1 LQLLCA
7 HNFNTSINYI
17 LTKAFSFFSGDP
29 KSTSVEVDI
38 NIADA
43 NDNPPSFR
51 EMALNFPI
59 SESALPGMPVYTLIA
74 DDPDVGSNKVL
85 TYVGYSPE
93 GKFAIN
99 PQTGV
104 ITTVGKLDYEEQQK

>member
-1 LQLLCA
+1 
-7 HNFNTSINYI
+7 
-17 LTKAFSFFSGDP
+17 
-29 KSTSVEVDI
+29 
-38 NIADA
+38 
-43 NDNPPSFR
+43 
-51 EMALNFPI
+51 
-59 SESALPGMPVYTLIA
+59 MPVYTLIA

>member
-1 LQLLCA
+1 MIFQVFKYLPY
-7 HNFNTSINYI
+7 NE
-17 LTKAFSFFSGDP
+17 AFSFLLGDP
-29 KSTSVEVDI
+29 KKTSVEVDI

-51 EMALNFPI
+51 ELALSIPI

-99 PQTGV
+99 SQTGV